1 MSPLRRRTHAAE
13 RGIRHFD
20 VTFTVWYTLVIMPAT
35 ADAFLVVG
43 GSARAEDTGARPGR
57 GVVKRPLRHLDLTF
71 TLVRFWGRVD
81 RVTGFIW

>member
-1 MSPLRRRTHAAE
+1 
-13 RGIRHFD
+13 
-20 VTFTVWYTLVIMPAT
+20 MPAT

-57 GVVKRPLRHLDLTF
+57 GVVKRPLRNLDLTF

-81 RVTGFIW
+81 KVKVFIW